1 MQSEASSNQRST
13 DTSAGSSTARSMVRE
28 EIPERY
34 RWQLADI
41 YDDWTAWQAGY
52 EQLDALIDTY
62 AALAGSLDSGPDA
75 LLTALK
81 RDDELGALS
90 YRVWFYASLMHDEDQ
105 RDNSIDAK
113 RQQVQILFAKAQQA
127 SAWFR
132 PELLAIPLETVRGW
146 FDQADAAPEGDA
158 KGELSVY
165 RFAVEEVYR
174 QQEHVLDAAGEQLLS
189 LGTRFSSTPSDAY
202 GALTTADIRFPT
214 ITLSSGEEI
223 TVSYGKY
230 RALLATC
237 RVQQDRAAAFEAL
250 YGVYEQNLNTYAALY
265 NGVCQRD
272 LFYAQARR
280 YGSTLEGA
288 LHGNDVPVAVVENL
302 ISATREGA
310 APLQRYHGLRKRM
323 LGLENYHLY
332 DGAVPLVELDRRYPY
347 DDVAAW
353 IVDSV
358 APLGADYQANVRRA
372 FDERWI
378 DVYEN
383 EGKRSGAYSAP
394 VYGTHPY
401 MLLNYNDT
409 LDDVFTLAHEMG
421 HSMHTILSHESQP
434 FAYASYT
441 IFVAEVASTLNEA
454 LLLDYLLDKSDDPQ
468 ERALLLQHAID
479 GICGTFYT
487 QVLFA
492 DWELAAHREVEQG
505 KPLTAERLSA
515 LYRERL
521 EAYYGEAL
529 TLDARYDATWSRI
542 PHFFRTPYYVYQYAT
557 CFASSAKIL
566 ADLRAAEDQAGKQAV
581 VDRYLELLRAG
592 SKDHPMNL
600 LRAANVDLAD
610 TNTVRAVVD
619 QLDGLVGQLEGELG
633 KL

>member
-1 MQSEASSNQRST
+1 MTSKPSSNAVSRST
-13 DTSAGSSTARSMVRE
+13 NRSTVRN
-28 EIPERY
+28 EIPAKY
-34 RWQLADI
+34 RWQLSDI
-41 YDDWTAWQAGY
+41 YADWGAWQTGY
-52 EQLDALIDTY
+52 EQLDALIDNY
-62 AALAGSLDSGPDA
+62 AALAGSLASGPEA
-75 LLTALK
+75 LLAALK
-81 RDDELGALS
+81 LDDEVNALS

-105 RDNSIDAK
+105 RDNEIDAK

-127 SAWFR
+127 SAFFR
-132 PELLAIPLETVRGW
+132 PELLAIPRETVVGW
-146 FDQADAAPEGDA
+146 LDEADAAGEDEA
-158 KGELSVY
+158 KGELAVY

-174 QQEHVLDAAGEQLLS
+174 QQEHVLDADGEQLLS
-189 LGTRFSSTPSDAY
+189 LGARFSSTPSDAY
-202 GALTTADIRFPT
+202 GALTTADIRFST
-214 ITLSSGEEI
+214 ITLSNGEEV

-230 RALLATC
+230 RALLATS
-237 RVQQDRAAAFEAL
+237 RAQADRRAAFEAL
-250 YGVYEQNLNTYAALY
+250 YDVYQQNLNTYAALY

-272 LFYAQARR
+272 QFYSQARR

-288 LHGNDVPVAVVENL
+288 LHGNDVPIAVVENL
-302 ISATREGA
+302 IATTREGA
-310 APLQRYHGLRKRM
+310 APLRRYHGLRKRA
-323 LGLENYHLY
+323 LGLEDYHLY

-347 DDVAAW
+347 DDVTSW

-358 APLGADYQANVRRA
+358 APLGEAYQANVKRA

-394 VYGTHPY
+394 VYGVHPY

-421 HSMHTILSHESQP
+421 HSMHTVLSHQSQP

-454 LLLDYLLDKSDDPQ
+454 LLLDDLLKKSDDPQ

-505 KPLTAERLSA
+505 KPLTAARLSA

-521 EAYYGEAL
+521 ETYYGDVL
-529 TLDARYDATWSRI
+529 TLDQRYDATWSRI

-566 ADLRAAEDQAGKQAV
+566 ADLRGASDDGKQAV
-581 VDRYLELLRAG
+581 VDRYLNLLRAG

-600 LRAANVDLAD
+600 LRAAGVDLTD
-610 TNTVRAVVD
+610 TSTVRAVVQ
-619 QLDGLVGQLEGELG
+619 QLDTLVGQLEGELETIG
-633 KL
+633 